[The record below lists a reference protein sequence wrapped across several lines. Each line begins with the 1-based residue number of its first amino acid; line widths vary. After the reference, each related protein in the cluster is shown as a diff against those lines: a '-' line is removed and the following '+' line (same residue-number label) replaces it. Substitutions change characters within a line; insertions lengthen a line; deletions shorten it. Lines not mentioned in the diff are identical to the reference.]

1 MTVLPAGD
9 AGASS
14 ALTRVFDAAERA
26 GLGPRLTRRN
36 GFEAL
41 CPVHGD
47 QHPSLS
53 VDWKAT
59 LRKGG
64 RSGVVMRC
72 RSHECASGDVVTA
85 LGLTWRHLYDDYDP
99 TRETPANQPSSSRSL
114 GGGASPKSGSKA
126 QRKPRA
132 AGKLGPQVAEYA
144 YVDEAGTVLGWAC
157 RHEPARSGKAKE
169 IIWRRPGKNNR
180 GRVIGRPERLTLYN
194 LPAVLAA
201 VESGAPVYVVEGEK
215 CADAVTAALAEHGES
230 GAATT
235 CPNGAGHWD
244 DQNAGDNHSRHL
256 SGAQVIVLCDRDPQG
271 YAHALDVRDKV
282 TAAGGTVAAIRHTP
296 LDEKGAD
303 VADHL
308 AAGSRLGEM
317 VDVPADLLAVPV
329 QESQSEQGGQND
341 TPPGAIQ
348 STPGELA
355 DLATERRRRRE
366 FTGAAVPAPSVD
378 DETPDGM
385 PIIRD
390 EFAEIDDSLCKIT
403 VAKSGAHAGER
414 VARELLNTK
423 VRVRQLVRVD
433 TGEENLH
440 TSHVD
445 LEAERNGETVQLDAV
460 PIEDFEKLTWI
471 ADLPWPDVAY
481 ARTHQG
487 RSDVVNAIRR
497 TSGPAA
503 PVTTAYGRLGWH
515 ELTPGQWAY
524 VHAGGAIGA
533 NGPVSGVRVV
543 DVPGELGGYELP
555 TPPCER
561 DDIRAAFLASLRILD
576 TLPPRL
582 GAPLLGAA
590 YRAALG
596 PSKATMYVIGD
607 YGAGKTG
614 VAALALQHF
623 MPAASWSNVPTGAG
637 EAAATNVALEEWR
650 HIAGDSVFLADDLAP
665 DTGAARAA
673 SRADQL
679 LRSQYNGYGKG
690 RGKRDGG
697 TRASRPP
704 RGLLVL
710 TGEDG
715 GTGSAET
722 RCIYLPV
729 LTSDQLPPLLE
740 GMDADLPDAP
750 MQRAQWTS
758 AIVRHVAAGYATV
771 RDDVADL
778 AESYAGLLRD
788 PDAENAGLDARR
800 AAMLADAMVGWDYA
814 LEVAHDAGAIAD
826 EERTRIRDR
835 ALAGLQAARDTA
847 AVAMSGRALHE
858 RAGDLVRSALVTR
871 GAYIEGRDGGTPTSP
886 AAMGYVRDDFDPTN
900 DRWRPAPGARRIGW
914 ESPGGDRLWLD
925 DHATHAA
932 IEAAGR
938 AASTPLGVTPRAL
951 GSALRS
957 AGLTALDGGG
967 HPRRQTPAGRMRVWD
982 VPVSW
987 VYPEGE
993 HDDPNGETPPEPG
1006 PDSDGG
1012 GPLDLPTDHP
1022 DGPASASGPAS
1033 AEKTARAPEPEKA
1046 TQDPESTPGA
1056 DESSTG
1062 AVTKTPTERTPR
1074 SAAPKRQRGA
1084 QRRKTPL
1091 GERGPAVDNDRFAAS
1106 ALVVGDDYA
1115 VLVPSGGRVDVPEVA
1130 DVDALMRWAGGLR
1143 LGTAYAHAPAEDGQV
1158 WLMPSLSARLGLD
1171 GGLPKRGTDHP
1182 VAGELRS
1189 AGWKL
1194 GKRGLSAW
1202 STLWCDD
1209 DRSLRLVITPWLT
1222 PGDCEL
1228 WATQNGV
1235 RPPADAAELAAR
1247 LTRFLLALGHPWVVS
1262 GAVTGLSLLT
1272 AHTRSGLLPSA
1283 AHDFPDGVSRLSL
1296 NELPYA
1302 WKRQPDPD
1310 EAGRAYVH
1318 AYDRHGAYLAASSGV
1333 SLGTCAPQHV
1343 TAPTF
1348 ERKGSPPGLWRVRL
1362 PNWDHARLPNPF
1374 DPATRRHT
1382 KGDGTGWVA
1391 TPTLQL
1397 AHGLELGMPEILE
1410 AYTYPSHHYALKPW
1424 YELLRDTRM
1433 TTLDDERA
1441 IVAAV
1446 KRTYVGGI
1454 GMLGAASMAGRPLHR
1469 PDWHRAIVAGA
1480 RANLTRKLWTAA
1492 HDSGAWPLAIY
1503 EDCVLYASDDPDPR
1517 TAAPMGVT
1525 LGDRLGQWKVEGS
1538 APMANVL
1545 DTLTNP
1551 RARATDVIGALKRD
1565 TTESDQQ

>member
-1 MTVLPAGD
+1 MTVLPAGV
-9 AGASS
+9 GAARS

-26 GLGPRLTRRN
+26 GLRPRFTRRD

-59 LRKGG
+59 LKRGG

-72 RSHECASGDVVTA
+72 RSHECASADVVAA
-85 LGLTWRHLYDDYDP
+85 LGLTWRHLYDDYDA
-99 TRETPANQPSSSRSL
+99 TRETPAGRPSPPRL
-114 GGGASPKSGSKA
+114 TGGAVAPASGTKA
-126 QRKPRA
+126 AKKPRA
-132 AGKLGPQVAEYA
+132 AGKLGPQVAEYP
-144 YVDEAGTVLGWAC
+144 YTDEAGTVLGWAC
-157 RHEPARSGKAKE
+157 RHEPARSGKRKE

-180 GRVIGRPERLTLYN
+180 GRVIGRPDRLPLYN

-201 VESGAPVYVVEGEK
+201 ITAGAPVYVVEGEK
-215 CADAVTAALAEHGES
+215 CADAVMTYLAEHGES

-244 DQNAGDNHSRHL
+244 DPNAGDSHSRHL
-256 SGAQVIVLCDRDPQG
+256 AGARVVILCDRDPQG
-271 YAHALDVRDKV
+271 YAHARDVRDKV
-282 TAAGGTVAAIRHTP
+282 TAAGGTVEAIRHTT

-308 AAGSRLGEM
+308 AAGLAWTELA
-317 VDVPADLLAVPV
+317 DVPAELLIEPG
-329 QESQSEQGGQND
+329 QESRPERPRQDDDAADPSQ
-341 TPPGAIQ
+341 PAAV
-348 STPGELA
+348 ELA
-355 DLATERRRRRE
+355 DLDAARRRRRE
-366 FTGAAVPAPSVD
+366 FTGSAVPAAPVD
-378 DETPDGM
+378 DETSDGM

-390 EFAEIDDSLCKIT
+390 EFAVIDDSLCKIT
-403 VAKSGAHAGER
+403 VAKSGNHAGER
-414 VARELLNTK
+414 VARELLNAR

-445 LEAERNGETVQLDAV
+445 LEAERNGETARLDAV
-460 PIEDFEKLTWI
+460 PIDDFEKLTWI

-497 TSGPAA
+497 TSGPAV

-533 NGPVSGVRVV
+533 DGPVPGVRVV
-543 DVPGELGGYELP
+543 DIPDELGGYELP
-555 TPPCER
+555 APPVDR
-561 DDIRAAFLASLRILD
+561 DETRSAFLASLRILD

-582 GAPLLGAA
+582 AAPLLGAA

-614 VAALALQHF
+614 VASLALQHF

-650 HIAGDSVFLADDLAP
+650 HIAGDSIFLADDLAP

-679 LRSQYNGYGKG
+679 LRSQYNGFGKG

-729 LTSDQLPPLLE
+729 LTTDQLPPLLE
-740 GMDADLPDAP
+740 RLDADSPDAP
-750 MQRAQWTS
+750 MLRAQWTA
-758 AIVRHVAAGYATV
+758 AIVRHVAAGYATM
-771 RDDVADL
+771 REDMTELADT
-778 AESYAGLLRD
+778 YAVMLRD
-788 PDAENAGLDARR
+788 PNADNAGLDARR

-814 LEVAHDAGAIAD
+814 LEVAHDAGAITD
-826 EERTRIRDR
+826 DERTRIRDR
-835 ALAGLQAARDTA
+835 ALAGLHAARETA

-858 RAGDLVRSALVTR
+858 RAGDLVRSALVAR
-871 GAYIEGRDGGTPTSP
+871 NAYIEGASGGTPSSP
-886 AAMGYVRDDFDPTN
+886 SAMGYVRDEESMV

-914 ESPGGDRLWLD
+914 ESPDGDRLWLD

-957 AGLTALDGGG
+957 AGLTAVDGGG

-982 VPVSW
+982 VPMSW
-987 VYPEGE
+987 VYP
-993 HDDPNGETPPEPG
+993 HDEDDGPDEDTPPAPG
-1006 PDSDGG
+1006 PDVPPDDG
-1012 GPLDLPTDHP
+1012 GPLDLPSDHP
-1022 DGPASASGPAS
+1022 DGPAATSEVSATPETAS
-1033 AEKTARAPEPEKA
+1033 TAAESA
-1046 TQDPESTPGA
+1046 TDA
-1056 DESSTG
+1056 I
-1062 AVTKTPTERTPR
+1062 AKTPAARTSQP
-1074 SAAPKRQRGA
+1074 AAPKPQRGA
-1084 QRRKTPL
+1084 QRRRMRL
-1091 GERGPAVDNDRFAAS
+1091 GDRGPAVSNDRFAAS
-1106 ALVVGDDYA
+1106 AVVVDDGHA
-1115 VLVPSGGRVDVPEVA
+1115 VLIPSGDRISTPEFSDVAAVLA
-1130 DVDALMRWAGGLR
+1130 WAGGLR

-1158 WLMPSLSARLGLD
+1158 WLMPAAAARLGLAEQ
-1171 GGLPKRGTDHP
+1171 PARGADHP
-1182 VAGELRS
+1182 AAGELRS
-1189 AGWKL
+1189 AGWRL

-1202 STLWCDD
+1202 STLWRDD
-1209 DRSLRLVITPWLT
+1209 DRSLRLVITSWLGA
-1222 PGDCEL
+1222 GDCEL
-1228 WATQNGV
+1228 WATQDGRV
-1235 RPPADAAELAAR
+1235 TAPADAAELATR
-1247 LTRFLLALGHPWVVS
+1247 LTRFLRVLGHPWVVS

-1272 AHTRSGLLPSA
+1272 THTRSTLLPA
-1283 AHDFPDGVSRLSL
+1283 TAHDFPTGIRRLDL

-1302 WKRQPDPD
+1302 WKRAPQPD
-1310 EAGRAYVH
+1310 EAGRAWVH

-1343 TAPTF
+1343 DAPTF
-1348 ERKGSPPGLWRVRL
+1348 DRRESPPGLWRVRL

-1374 DPATRRHT
+1374 DPAPRRHT

-1397 AHGLELGMPEILE
+1397 AHDLDLGMPEILE
-1410 AYTYPSHHYALKPW
+1410 AYVYPSHHYALKPW
-1424 YELLRDTRM
+1424 YELLRDTR
-1433 TTLDDERA
+1433 TATLDDDRA

-1480 RANLTRKLWTAA
+1480 RANLTRKLWLAA
-1492 HDSGAWPLAIY
+1492 QDSEAWPLAIY
-1503 EDCVLYASDDPDPR
+1503 EDCVLYASDDPNPH
-1517 TAAPMGVT
+1517 TAVPKGVT

-1551 RARATDVIGALKRD
+1551 RARATDVIGALKCD
-1565 TTESDQQ
+1565 TMESDQQ